1 MSLVGFD
8 TSSTHWGPGTAMSLW
23 FFRGDAVGTAEANCT
38 TATSLAVPGAG
49 CLKAATICG
58 KMVKQ

>member
-1 MSLVGFD
+1 
-8 TSSTHWGPGTAMSLW
+8 MSLW
-23 FFRGDAVGTAEANCT
+23 FFRGDAVGTAEANGT